1 MVRVHKGKG
10 GVMTDMQI
18 VEFLRRAARDPGSWD
33 VPGLLLDAA
42 DRIEKI
48 VAKGNEFKMEI
59 FSERPS

>member
-1 MVRVHKGKG
+1 
-10 GVMTDMQI
+10 MTDMQI
-18 VEFLRRAARDPGSWD
+18 VEFLRRAARNPGSWD

-48 VAKGNEFKMEI
+48 TVAKGNEFKMEI